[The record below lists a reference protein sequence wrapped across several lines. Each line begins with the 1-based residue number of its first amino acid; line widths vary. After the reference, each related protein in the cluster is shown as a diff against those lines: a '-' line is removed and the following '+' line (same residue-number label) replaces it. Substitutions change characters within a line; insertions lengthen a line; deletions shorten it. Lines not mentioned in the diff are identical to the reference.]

1 MLLLPLVLLTLA
13 FSLFIIVV
21 IVVVVTIAFSGIGEE
36 TLIALRLS
44 GPKSGVRCLGV
55 SKFAGAEIFRSDR
68 SNVESKTPKSSQMSL
83 TNTILTY
90 EHRDSRTS
98 VDNFPA
104 IESLLGGL

>member
-21 IVVVVTIAFSGIGEE
+21 IVVVTIAFSGIGEE